1 MYMRADAQT
10 RDAPSD
16 YPRQAFEPAVCGF
29 GVSFGHR
36 KGGMAARKSES
47 RIPTGF
53 QASDLGQAAVAADG
67 RCALVS
73 FITSPLVIDRENVYV
88 LFVMDSALAAAAHSF
103 EWKFVETEGADETH
117 VTQEGDLSYRPQTV
131 GGLNVTVRIL
141 DAGGAEAGKVTLEQ
155 EILPLNKELEM
166 RIWSKQDEPGPLMG
180 NTDVARELVNDHNP
194 YYQSVAPK
202 AAEEGDAFRQLVFGL
217 VNNGALKCAP
227 VERERQIN
235 KVAASL
241 NGDDYDFPT
250 LIGPGM
256 GVCGLRFPLLAMSLP
271 EAAAGSNTFV
281 KWTELPERAVER
293 SLAVSRLLQACADL
307 PEPVR
312 IDLFNLLR
320 FPKSNIAQCGRV
332 VELLRNRFFPGTTFQ
347 DIITGMSGTRANW
360 IIRNFR
366 EGPLQR
372 GGN

>member
-1 MYMRADAQT
+1 
-10 RDAPSD
+10 
-16 YPRQAFEPAVCGF
+16 
-29 GVSFGHR
+29 
-36 KGGMAARKSES
+36 MAARKSES

-53 QASDLGQAAVAADG
+53 QASDLGQAVVAADG

-73 FITSPLVIDRENVYV
+73 FITSPLVIDRQNIYA
-88 LFVMDSALAAAAHSF
+88 LFVMDPALAAAAHTF
-103 EWKFVETEGADETH
+103 EWKFVETEGAAETD
-117 VTQEGDLSYRPQTV
+117 VTQEGQISYRPQTV

-141 DAGGAEAGKVTLEQ
+141 DIGGTEASKVTLDQ
-155 EILPLNKELEM
+155 EILPLNKELET
-166 RIWSKQDEPGPLMG
+166 RIWSKQSEPGPLVG

-194 YYQSVAPK
+194 YYQGVAPK

-217 VNNGALKCAP
+217 VNNGALNCALL
-227 VERERQIN
+227 ERERQIN

-241 NGDDYDFPT
+241 NGDDYDFPN
-250 LIGPGM
+250 LIGSGI
-256 GVCGLRFPLLAMSLP
+256 GVCGIRLPLLAMTLP
-271 EAAAGSNTFV
+271 ESAGSNTFV

-307 PEPVR
+307 AQPVR

-320 FPKSNIAQCGRV
+320 FPKSNIAQCGRL
-332 VELLRNRFFPGTTFQ
+332 VELLRDRFFPGTPFQ

-360 IIRNFR
+360 IVKNFR

-372 GGN
+372 GAS